1 MPVLYD
7 MEFAAGGLLVAYRAS
22 PEPQELLIEVATEGT
37 AEFPMSVASLR
48 ALIEAINR
56 GAAGGA
62 VFDPLLGAAERVAG
76 PWDDGGVLGPSYRW
90 TLRVAGVAPL
100 FLRNMVEEL
109 RRAGADRP
117 VTRMSLLGSLP
128 LDGSA
133 MSVREGLVRSW
144 LDDRSTYLEAWP
156 HREFPVNVEPAD
168 HVANLRVELAAAI
181 TPAIRSELE
190 ATSVWW
196 LNCIRNY
203 VSEDGLE
210 VVMNPSKTLPM
221 FGSSRTEFRAH
232 YAEFLYKRAPARA
245 ILENLLYRFHRT
257 VAPIARVALH
267 L

>member
-1 MPVLYD
+1 MPVLHD

-22 PEPQELLIEVATEGT
+22 AQPQELTIEVVTAGT

-48 ALIEAINR
+48 AVIEAVNR

-62 VFDPLLGAAERVAG
+62 VFDPLLGAAERLDG
-76 PWDDGGVLGPSYRW
+76 PWDGEGVLGPAYRW

-100 FLRNMVEEL
+100 FLRNVVEEL

-117 VTRMSLLGSLP
+117 VTRMSLVGTLP
-128 LDGSA
+128 LDGSE

-144 LDDRSTYLEAWP
+144 LDDRATYLEAWP
-156 HREFPVNVEPAD
+156 HREFPVDVEPTD
-168 HVANLRVELAAAI
+168 HVANLRIELATSI
-181 TPAIRSELE
+181 TPEIRSELE

-196 LNCIRNY
+196 LNAIRNY
-203 VSEDGLE
+203 VSEEGFE
-210 VVMNPSKTLPM
+210 VVMNPSKTLPA

-245 ILENLLYRFHRT
+245 ALQNLLYRFHRS
-257 VAPIARVALH
+257 VAPIARVALQ

>member
-22 PEPQELLIEVATEGT
+22 AEPQELTIEVETAGT

-62 VFDPLLGAAERVAG
+62 VFDPLLGAAERIDG
-76 PWDDGGVLGPSYRW
+76 PWEAEGVLGPAYRW
-90 TLRVAGVAPL
+90 RLRVAGVAPL
-100 FLRNMVEEL
+100 FLRNVVEEL
-109 RRAGADRP
+109 RRAGADHP
-117 VTRMSLLGSLP
+117 VTRMSLVGTLP
-128 LDGSA
+128 LDGGEL
-133 MSVREGLVRSW
+133 SVREGLVRSW

-156 HREFPVNVEPAD
+156 HREFPVDVEPTD
-168 HVANLRVELAAAI
+168 HVANLRVELAASI
-181 TPAIRSELE
+181 TPGIRVELE
-190 ATSVWW
+190 AMSVWW
-196 LNCIRNY
+196 LNFIRNY

-210 VVMNPSKTLPM
+210 VIMNPSKTLPT

-232 YAEFLYKRAPARA
+232 YAELPYKRAPARA
-245 ILENLLYRFHRT
+245 LLENLLYRFHRR
-257 VAPIARVALH
+257 VAPIARVALK